1 MARKDRYNRNKPKVS
16 PITLVIVGLVFLG
29 LILTI
34 VFSIK
39 TPKQKFNDFLGTKE
53 HVYKF
58 SNVKKVEKEIEKN
71 NNVIVVFQM
80 KDSENPNASLLNSLN
95 DAYKKQE
102 KFEKDSATGIY
113 KLVENKVSDH
123 VEYIF
128 YVTIKNGDVLDDF
141 FEKYDEDNV
150 IVDGYPMVLSFANN
164 EFKTQHKSLSDE
176 KDLIEATEE
185 DKLFR
190 RTASFF
196 IETTKAFE
204 EK

>member
-16 PITLVIVGLVFLG
+16 PITLLIVGLVFLG

-71 NNVIVVFQM
+71 NKVIVVFQM

-128 YVTIKNGDVLDDF
+128 YVTIKNADVLDDF

-150 IVDGYPMVLSFANN
+150 IFDGYPMVLSFANN

-185 DKLFR
+185 EKLFR

-196 IETTKAFE
+196 METTKAF
-204 EK
+204 

>member
-16 PITLVIVGLVFLG
+16 PITLLIVGLVFLG

-71 NNVIVVFQM
+71 NKVIVVFQM

-102 KFEKDSATGIY
+102 KFEKESATSIY
-113 KLVENKVSDH
+113 NLGENKVSNH

-150 IVDGYPMVLSFANN
+150 IVDGYPMVLSFANK

-185 DKLFR
+185 EKLFR

-196 IETTKAFE
+196 METTKAFE
-204 EK
+204 EE

>member
-16 PITLVIVGLVFLG
+16 PITLLIVGLVFLG

-128 YVTIKNGDVLDDF
+128 YVTIENADVLDDF

-150 IVDGYPMVLSFANN
+150 IVDGFPMVLSFANN

-176 KDLIEATEE
+176 EDLIEPTEE

-196 IETTKAFE
+196 METTKAFE

>member
-16 PITLVIVGLVFLG
+16 PITLLIVGLVFLG

-128 YVTIKNGDVLDDF
+128 YVTIKNADVLDDF

-176 KDLIEATEE
+176 ADLIEATEE
-185 DKLFR
+185 HKLFR

-196 IETTKAFE
+196 METTKAFE

>member
-16 PITLVIVGLVFLG
+16 PITLLIVGLVFLG

-80 KDSENPNASLLNSLN
+80 KDSENSNASLLNSLN

-128 YVTIKNGDVLDDF
+128 YVSIENADVLDDF

-176 KDLIEATEE
+176 VDLIEATEE

-196 IETTKAFE
+196 METTKAFE

>member
-1 MARKDRYNRNKPKVS
+1 MARKDRYNKNKPKVS
-16 PITLVIVGLVFLG
+16 PITLLIVGLVFLG

-58 SNVKKVEKEIEKN
+58 SSVKKVEKEIANGNK
-71 NNVIVVFQM
+71 VMVVFEM
-80 KDSENPNASLLNSLN
+80 KDSENPNAALLNSLN

-102 KFEKDSATGIY
+102 KFENDSATGIY
-113 KLVENKVSDH
+113 AKADNKVSEH
-123 VEYIF
+123 IEFVF
-128 YVTIKNGDVLDDF
+128 YVKIKNVDALENL
-141 FEKYDEDNV
+141 FEEYDEDDN
-150 IVDGYPMVLSFANN
+150 INETFPMVLSFANK
-164 EFKTQHKSLSDE
+164 EFQTQHKALKDE
-176 KDLIEATEE
+176 DDLVEATED

-196 IETTKAFE
+196 KLTTKAFE